1 VDDVAGP
8 VAPVLPEVPEVDCG
22 LDSPTEVAGPVLPVL
37 VALEVACVGPLSPEP
52 AVGVAVTVAPPPL
65 PPDPPTLATVEPP
78 VVDPIEAEGWR
89 EAADEPLEVLVS
101 LALTPELET
110 GAEPVTGVAPADAAG
125 AGLVAGLTTDE
136 LEAVPV
142 LPEVP

>member
-8 VAPVLPEVPEVDCG
+8 LEPVLPEVPDVDCG
-22 LDSPTEVAGPVLPVL
+22 LDSPTDEAGPVLPVL
-37 VALEVACVGPLSPEP
+37 VALDVACEVPLSPEP

-65 PPDPPTLATVEPP
+65 PPDPPTLATVDPP
-78 VVDPIEAEGWR
+78 VVDPTDAEGCS

-101 LALTPELET
+101 LVLTPELET
-110 GAEPVTGVAPADAAG
+110 GAELVTGVESAG
-125 AGLVAGLTTDE
+125 EAGGGLVAGLTTEE